1 MEEVAVTEEVAGVFE
16 GEGVEIC
23 AKGLGLAAE
32 PPIEGLPVAPA
43 LVGSVVVRMRGTLT
57 DDGVLLANV
66 GVYTPDVDI
75 ARHL

>member
-1 MEEVAVTEEVAGVFE
+1 MEEEAVIEEVVGVFE

-23 AKGLGLAAE
+23 AKGLAAE

-66 GVYTPDVDI
+66 GVYTPGVGI

>member
-1 MEEVAVTEEVAGVFE
+1 MEEAVIEEIAGVFE

-23 AKGLGLAAE
+23 AKGLAVE

-43 LVGSVVVRMRGTLT
+43 LGSVVVRMRGTLT

-66 GVYTPDVDI
+66 GVYTPGVGI